1 MAGRLVYQEL
11 GRPPPLLFERPI
23 DAACFAEGLVPL
35 LATIRSDLSSV
46 YQRTGIPLSHVT
58 ANDLPQIKSTI
69 TADSL
74 GGAKQIVVNIR
85 RAYSCQVATAAVQ
98 KWEAGKP
105 KPGKAVRVKGKLI
118 PGKAAPYRP
127 KPAVPS
133 YCSGQQGAPA

>member
-1 MAGRLVYQEL
+1 VGADGQQVAIYRGVNEQVAGL
-11 GRPPPLLFERPI
+11 
-23 DAACFAEGLVPL
+23 
-35 LATIRSDLSSV
+35 SLSSL

-74 GGAKQIVVNIR
+74 GGAKQVVVNIR
-85 RAYSCQVATAAVQ
+85 RAYNCQVAVAAVQ

-105 KPGKAVRVKGKLI
+105 TPPKPVRVKGKLI
-118 PGKAAPYRP
+118 TPKAKPYP
-127 KPAVPS
+127 AKPAVPS